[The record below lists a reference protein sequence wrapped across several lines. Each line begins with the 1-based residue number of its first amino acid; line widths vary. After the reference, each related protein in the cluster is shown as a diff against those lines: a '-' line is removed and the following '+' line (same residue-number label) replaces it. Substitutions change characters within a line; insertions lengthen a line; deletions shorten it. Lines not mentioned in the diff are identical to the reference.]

1 MLPER
6 PVSRAVTWM
15 VVASLLTVAPAF
27 AGQKPK
33 DWSPGIDP
41 ANFARPVDN
50 PYFPLS
56 STRTLS
62 YRAAT
67 KSGTETLR
75 IDVTGGTKVI
85 LGVTTRVVIE
95 TATVNGETVEIAENW
110 FAPDNQG
117 NVWYFGEFTQDYE
130 GGVPVGTEGSWEAGQ
145 GEPVAQPG
153 IIMKANPMP
162 GDTYFQEFA
171 PGVAQDMA
179 SVISVGKTATVLGST
194 YNNVLLTKEW
204 TSLEPNSVEHKS
216 YAPGVGL
223 ILEEKGGVRLEL
235 VP

>member
-1 MLPER
+1 MLPTK
-6 PVSRAVTWM
+6 PVSRAATWM
-15 VVASLLTVAPAF
+15 VATSLVMLTPAF

-33 DWSPGIDP
+33 DWNPGIDP
-41 ANFARPVDN
+41 TNFAHPVDN

-56 STRTLS
+56 STRTWS
-62 YRAAT
+62 YRATT
-67 KSGTETLR
+67 KSGIETLS
-75 IDVTGGTKVI
+75 IEVTGGTKDI

-95 TATVNGETVEIAENW
+95 TAKLNGETIEIAENW
-110 FAPDNQG
+110 FAPDNEG
-117 NVWYFGEFTQDYE
+117 NVWYFGEFTQDFP
-130 GGVPVGTEGSWEAGQ
+130 GGGTEGSWEAGQ
-145 GEPVAQPG
+145 GEPVARPG
-153 IIMKANPMP
+153 IIMKAHPMP

-179 SVISVGKTATVLGST
+179 SVISIMKTATVMGRT
-194 YNNVLLTKEW
+194 YTNVLLTKEW

-216 YAPGVGL
+216 YAPAIGL

>member
-1 MLPER
+1 MLPKK
-6 PVSRAVTWM
+6 PVSRAAAWM
-15 VVASLLTVAPAF
+15 VATSLLMLTPAF

-33 DWSPGIDP
+33 EWSPEIVP
-41 ANFARPVDN
+41 ANFATPRDN

-56 STRTLS
+56 SARTWS
-62 YRAAT
+62 YRATT
-67 KSGTETLR
+67 KSGIETLT
-75 IDVTGGTKVI
+75 IEVTGGTKPI

-95 TATVNGETVEIAENW
+95 TAKLNGETIEIAENW

-117 NVWYFGEFTQDYE
+117 NVWYFGEFTQDFP
-130 GGVPVGTEGSWEAGQ
+130 GGGTEGSWEAGK
-145 GEPVAQPG
+145 GEPVARPG

-179 SVISVGKTATVLGST
+179 SVMSIMKSVTVMGST
-194 YNNVLLTKEW
+194 YTNVLLTKEW

-223 ILEEKGGVRLEL
+223 ILEEKGGVKLEL